1 MRHISILGLGTQS
14 KSSNV
19 TSQQRINMYLE
30 IATDGDKNTVT
41 AYGTPGLVQHASI
54 GASPTRG
61 MHTLGNY
68 IYVVNLGKLWQ
79 VDNSGVAVEKGT
91 LLTTT
96 GRVSMADNGSVGDQI
111 IIVDGTYGYIYTV
124 SSGAFAQIADA
135 DFPGA
140 DTVTFNDG
148 YFIVSKPDTG
158 QFYLSGSYDG
168 TAWDALDFAT
178 AESNPDN
185 LISVVADHGELIAF
199 GDVSTE
205 FWTNTGS
212 LDFPYSRSGA
222 AVEWG
227 LAARWSVAKFDNSLI
242 YLAKNRMGEV
252 QVVRLNGYLPQRVS
266 TTDIE
271 TIINSYSGISDATG
285 FSYLMNGHPFYQ
297 LNFTSA
303 NESWLYDGAS
313 NAWSQLKSGTGRHR
327 AEMGTNFLLR
337 TVVSDYEN
345 GKLYNLDS
353 DAYTDDGEM
362 IVAEL
367 VTKHVFNNM
376 ERYSISELQVDL
388 ESGVGLSSG
397 QGEDPQI
404 MLQVSKDGGH
414 TWGAERWVSM
424 GKIGEYAKRAKWNR
438 LGQSRNW
445 TFRLRISDPVKRV
458 VLGAYVTGA

>member
-1 MRHISILGLGTQS
+1 MNPISIFGLGTQS
-14 KSSNV
+14 KSPNV
-19 TSQQRINMYLE
+19 TAQKRINMYLE
-30 IATDGDKNTVT
+30 IAADGDKNIIT
-41 AYGTPGLVQHASI
+41 AYGTPGLTQLSSI
-54 GASPTRG
+54 GASPNRG

-68 IYVVNLGKLWQ
+68 IYVVNLGKLWR
-79 VDNSGVAVEKGT
+79 VDNAGVAVEKGT

-96 GRVSMADNGSVGDQI
+96 GRVSIADNGSVGDQI

-124 SSGAFAQIADA
+124 STGAFAQITDV

-148 YFIVSKPDTG
+148 YFIVSKPNTG
-158 QFYLSGSYDG
+158 QFYLSGSYNG
-168 TAWDALDFAT
+168 TTWNALDFAT

-185 LISVVADHGELIAF
+185 LIAVVADHGELIAF

-205 FWTNTGS
+205 FWTNAGS

-271 TIINSYSGISDATG
+271 TIINGYSGISDATG

-303 NESWLYDGAS
+303 NESWLYDGLS

-337 TVVSDYEN
+337 TVVSDYAN

-353 DAYTDDGEM
+353 ETYTDDGEM
-362 IVAEL
+362 IASEL
-367 VTKHVFNNM
+367 ITKHVFSNLG
-376 ERYSISELQVDL
+376 RYTISELQVDL

-404 MLQVSKDGGH
+404 MLQISKDGGH

-424 GKIGEYAKRAKWNR
+424 GKIGEYTKRAKWNR
-438 LGQSRNW
+438 LGQSRDW
-445 TFRLRISDPVKRV
+445 TFKLKISDPVKRAI
-458 VLGAYVTGA
+458 LGAYVTGA

>member
-1 MRHISILGLGTQS
+1 MKPISIFGLGTQS

-19 TSQQRINMYLE
+19 TSQQRVNFYLE
-30 IATDGDKNTVT
+30 IAADADKNTVT

-61 MHTLGNY
+61 MYTLGNY
-68 IYVVNLGKLWQ
+68 IYVVNLSKLWR

-124 SSGAFAQIADA
+124 STGAFAQIADL

-158 QFYLSGSYDG
+158 QFYLSGSYNG
-168 TAWDALDFAT
+168 TTWDALDFAT
-178 AESNPDN
+178 GESNPDN
-185 LISVVADHGELIAF
+185 VISVVADHGELIVF

-252 QVVRLNGYLPQRVS
+252 QVVRLNGYLPDRVS
-266 TTDIE
+266 TPDME
-271 TIINSYSGISDATG
+271 TIINKYSGISDATG
-285 FSYLMNGHPFYQ
+285 FSYLLNGHPFYQ
-297 LNFTSA
+297 INFTSA
-303 NESWLYDGAS
+303 NESWLYDGLS
-313 NAWSQLKSGTGRHR
+313 KEWSQLKSGTGRHR

-367 VTKHVFNNM
+367 VTKHVFNNL

-388 ESGVGLSSG
+388 ESGVGLASG

-424 GKIGEYAKRAKWNR
+424 GKLGEYTKRAKWNR

-445 TFRLRISDPVKRV
+445 TFKLKISDPVKRV
-458 VLGAYVTGA
+458 ILGAYVTGA